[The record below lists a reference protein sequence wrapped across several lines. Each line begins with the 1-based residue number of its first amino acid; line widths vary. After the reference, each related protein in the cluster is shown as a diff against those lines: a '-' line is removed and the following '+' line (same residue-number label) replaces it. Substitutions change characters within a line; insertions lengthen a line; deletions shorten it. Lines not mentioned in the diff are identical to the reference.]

1 MTPSSRRRAAGTV
14 LATALAA
21 SGAGLLAPATS
32 AAPVSHP
39 GLASVTRYEAADI
52 LFPGNDGHA
61 HTVTFDKN
69 SFMVDGTRLNIWS
82 GEIHYWR
89 LPDVNGWRDV
99 FQKMRANGYNAVS
112 LYMFWGMHQSEE
124 GGDFDFT
131 PGGVKDIDLL
141 LTLAEQEGLYVI
153 ARPGPY
159 VNAEISMGGLPAYM
173 SNYGGGLRST
183 DARALAASKSWLS
196 AVNAIIRRH
205 QVTDGGGSVLLYQ
218 VENELTEA
226 NSADTAFL
234 AELTRH
240 VRADG
245 ITVPLFHN
253 DWGLGGRMSDTS
265 ATGLDLYAYDSYP
278 VGFNCS
284 APRNA
289 IRDSEAAF
297 HAYAP
302 GSPNF
307 ITESQGGAFTP
318 WGASYNASDCYGYT
332 DPDFTRQW
340 GVNNIGNGV
349 TAFNFYMGFG
359 GTNWGWTGSPASGFT
374 SYDYGAGITEDRVMT
389 EKSAVQKEIGYYAR
403 GVPALPSMDA
413 VEAPAPADHQGD
425 AVSLYSRQASDTS
438 TSVTGHGTRTIA
450 ARLRDSNST
459 TETTFTIPLS
469 LGTGRTG
476 PTHSLTHDDR
486 DPAIT
491 YTGSWQQVEGTTA
504 SKATL
509 TRSSTPGDT
518 AALTFTGTGVRLVTS
533 TGTDHGEFTVRV
545 DDADPVTVSSTR
557 VDTEQ
562 NKPTQF
568 VAFEATDLAQGEHTV
583 TVTNTSG
590 AVLGLDAFDVV
601 TPQATQ
607 PVTVGDDDPAITYTG
622 SWTHASGRPWTQGD
636 LGGNETFSRTAG
648 DSYEYT
654 FTGVGLDLIAPF
666 SGNHG
671 SATVSVDGTVVGRTQ
686 ESTVTGTEPV
696 KTVFS
701 WRAPQGQ
708 APAPHTVRVTVDGT
722 PFPGSSD
729 TFVSLDAIRYYPDT
743 SALPGSGETEPG
755 TVSWPR
761 VPQKEGTSL
770 TLHGRDA
777 LLLTA
782 DQRIGTHEL
791 YYTTSQILG
800 APLDTQAGPLQYL
813 VGRTGDEGETVLHYD
828 AEPTV
833 TGEGVEHTWDA
844 ARGELRL
851 NYRHTAGTPLNVT
864 VTRAG
869 ATSSADTLTLRVID
883 RTYAKRVWLLDGTR
897 DGVLTTTAVE
907 GAEVG
912 RTVHYADGV
921 AHVTGSLE
929 QAGDLSVVAPAGVSS
944 VTWNGAPLGEVS
956 SGTAHGSAPGPQ
968 EVAPQALSFVSATD
982 DAEAATDYDDSAW
995 TSADAT
1001 TSRQSEDYPGILRY
1015 PGNRD
1020 RNQQGPGSYAGVV
1033 LDSNHY
1039 GFHSGSVWYR
1049 AHYTAASSDPT
1060 LSFQATA
1067 SKGAPAQ
1074 GRNPGFAQVW
1084 VNGQYAG
1091 ALSAT
1096 GDWQSVKAPAGAVRA
1111 GQRVVVAVLVN
1122 NLGLSLDWNN
1132 GAWGSLSQSK
1142 ENRGLY
1148 DAALDAQGAVTWRIN
1163 GATTASV
1170 RDTATNP
1177 SGTVYNNG
1185 GLGGERAGWHMPAL
1199 QDSSWERADDLHAA
1213 RPGVTWYRSHV
1224 TLDVPDSQ
1232 DTAWHLD
1239 VSSSRLPARA
1249 DHSQV
1254 TLFVNGW
1261 NTGVYIGDAGPQS
1274 SFTIPSAFLNH
1285 HGDNVI
1291 ALAVAAKEAGAGP
1304 ESVSLVPVHSSTVPT
1319 RPQPSPGPDPTPGP
1333 SPSPSPSSSPAVSSS
1348 PSPSAS
1354 GSSSSGGGG
1363 VVPGVMP
1370 VFVARVAADGTG
1382 SVLVGD
1388 WDGDGVRSYGVRV
1401 GSRVVFYSENSVL
1414 AAPVASLSLGRVSD
1428 RVFVGDW
1435 DGDGR
1440 DTLALVR
1447 GRSVFY
1453 QQVVD
1458 SSATT
1463 AGRVPEGEL
1472 VVARQGDHDVLIAR

>member
-52 LFPGNDGHA
+52 LFPGNDGRA

-491 YTGSWQQVEGTTA
+491 S
-504 SKATL
+504 
-509 TRSSTPGDT
+509 
-518 AALTFTGTGVRLVTS
+518 
-533 TGTDHGEFTVRV
+533 
-545 DDADPVTVSSTR
+545 
-557 VDTEQ
+557 
-562 NKPTQF
+562 
-568 VAFEATDLAQGEHTV
+568 
-583 TVTNTSG
+583 
-590 AVLGLDAFDVV
+590 
-601 TPQATQ
+601 
-607 PVTVGDDDPAITYTG
+607 TG

-1148 DAALDAQGAVTWRIN
+1148 DAALDAQGVVTWRIN
-1163 GATTASV
+1163 GATTASA

-1333 SPSPSPSSSPAVSSS
+1333 SPSASPSVSPSPTSAPSSSPSPSPSSSPSVSSS

-1370 VFVARVAADGTG
+1370 VFVARVAADGSG

-1414 AAPVASLSLGRVSD
+1414 AAPVVSLSLGRVSD

-1453 QQVVD
+1453 QQVMD

>member
-14 LATALAA
+14 LATALAV

-196 AVNAIIRRH
+196 AVDAIIRRH

-476 PTHSLTHDDR
+476 PTHSLSHDDR
-486 DPAIT
+486 
-491 YTGSWQQVEGTTA
+491 
-504 SKATL
+504 
-509 TRSSTPGDT
+509 
-518 AALTFTGTGVRLVTS
+518 
-533 TGTDHGEFTVRV
+533 
-545 DDADPVTVSSTR
+545 
-557 VDTEQ
+557 
-562 NKPTQF
+562 
-568 VAFEATDLAQGEHTV
+568 
-583 TVTNTSG
+583 
-590 AVLGLDAFDVV
+590 
-601 TPQATQ
+601 
-607 PVTVGDDDPAITYTG
+607 DPAITYTG

-696 KTVFS
+696 RTVFS

-743 SALPGSGETEPG
+743 SALPGSGGTEPG

-883 RTYAKRVWLLDGTR
+883 RTHAKRVWLLDGTR

-921 AHVTGSLE
+921 AHITGSLE
-929 QAGDLSVVAPAGVSS
+929 QAGDLSVVAPAGVGS

-1224 TLDVPDSQ
+1224 TLDVLDSQ

-1333 SPSPSPSSSPAVSSS
+1333 SPSASPSPTSAPSSS
-1348 PSPSAS
+1348 PSPSPSAS
-1354 GSSSSGGGG
+1354 ASSSVSPSASASSSSGGGG

-1453 QQVVD
+1453 QQVMD

>member
-1 MTPSSRRRAAGTV
+1 
-14 LATALAA
+14 
-21 SGAGLLAPATS
+21 
-32 AAPVSHP
+32 
-39 GLASVTRYEAADI
+39 
-52 LFPGNDGHA
+52 
-61 HTVTFDKN
+61 
-69 SFMVDGTRLNIWS
+69 
-82 GEIHYWR
+82 
-89 LPDVNGWRDV
+89 
-99 FQKMRANGYNAVS
+99 
-112 LYMFWGMHQSEE
+112 
-124 GGDFDFT
+124 
-131 PGGVKDIDLL
+131 
-141 LTLAEQEGLYVI
+141 
-153 ARPGPY
+153 
-159 VNAEISMGGLPAYM
+159 
-173 SNYGGGLRST
+173 
-183 DARALAASKSWLS
+183 
-196 AVNAIIRRH
+196 
-205 QVTDGGGSVLLYQ
+205 
-218 VENELTEA
+218 
-226 NSADTAFL
+226 
-234 AELTRH
+234 
-240 VRADG
+240 
-245 ITVPLFHN
+245 
-253 DWGLGGRMSDTS
+253 
-265 ATGLDLYAYDSYP
+265 
-278 VGFNCS
+278 
-284 APRNA
+284 
-289 IRDSEAAF
+289 
-297 HAYAP
+297 
-302 GSPNF
+302 
-307 ITESQGGAFTP
+307 
-318 WGASYNASDCYGYT
+318 
-332 DPDFTRQW
+332 
-340 GVNNIGNGV
+340 
-349 TAFNFYMGFG
+349 
-359 GTNWGWTGSPASGFT
+359 
-374 SYDYGAGITEDRVMT
+374 
-389 EKSAVQKEIGYYAR
+389 
-403 GVPALPSMDA
+403 
-413 VEAPAPADHQGD
+413 
-425 AVSLYSRQASDTS
+425 
-438 TSVTGHGTRTIA
+438 
-450 ARLRDSNST
+450 
-459 TETTFTIPLS
+459 
-469 LGTGRTG
+469 
-476 PTHSLTHDDR
+476 
-486 DPAIT
+486 
-491 YTGSWQQVEGTTA
+491 
-504 SKATL
+504 
-509 TRSSTPGDT
+509 
-518 AALTFTGTGVRLVTS
+518 
-533 TGTDHGEFTVRV
+533 
-545 DDADPVTVSSTR
+545 
-557 VDTEQ
+557 
-562 NKPTQF
+562 
-568 VAFEATDLAQGEHTV
+568 
-583 TVTNTSG
+583 
-590 AVLGLDAFDVV
+590 
-601 TPQATQ
+601 
-607 PVTVGDDDPAITYTG
+607 
-622 SWTHASGRPWTQGD
+622 
-636 LGGNETFSRTAG
+636 
-648 DSYEYT
+648 
-654 FTGVGLDLIAPF
+654 
-666 SGNHG
+666 
-671 SATVSVDGTVVGRTQ
+671 VGRTQ
-686 ESTVTGTEPV
+686 ETTVTGTEPV
-696 KTVFS
+696 RTVFS
-701 WRAPQGQ
+701 WRAPQDQ
-708 APAPHTVRVTVDGT
+708 APASHTVRVTVDGT

-743 SALPGSGETEPG
+743 SALPGSGGTEPG

-813 VGRTGDEGETVLHYD
+813 VGRAGDEGETVLHYD

-851 NYRHTAGTPLNVT
+851 NYRHTASTPLNVT

-883 RTYAKRVWLLDGTR
+883 RTCAKRVWLLDGTR

-921 AHVTGSLE
+921 AHITGSLE
-929 QAGDLSVVAPAGVSS
+929 QAGDLSVVAPAGVGS

-1163 GATTASV
+1163 GATTASA
-1170 RDTATNP
+1170 RDAATNP

-1199 QDSSWERADDLHAA
+1199 QDSSWERTDDLHAA

-1319 RPQPSPGPDPTPGP
+1319 RPQPSPGPSPTPGPDPTPGP
-1333 SPSPSPSSSPAVSSS
+1333 SPSASPSVSPSPTSAPSSS

-1354 GSSSSGGGG
+1354 PSASASSSVLPSASGSGSPSVSASSSSGGGG

-1401 GSRVVFYSENSVL
+1401 GSRVVFYSDNSVL

-1453 QQVVD
+1453 QQV
-1458 SSATT
+1458 ARPPPPGG
-1463 AGRVPEGEL
+1463 GRGPPGGGGGP
-1472 VVARQGDHDVLIAR
+1472 RQGDHDVLIAR

>member
-1 MTPSSRRRAAGTV
+1 M
-14 LATALAA
+14 
-21 SGAGLLAPATS
+21 
-32 AAPVSHP
+32 
-39 GLASVTRYEAADI
+39 
-52 LFPGNDGHA
+52 
-61 HTVTFDKN
+61 
-69 SFMVDGTRLNIWS
+69 
-82 GEIHYWR
+82 
-89 LPDVNGWRDV
+89 
-99 FQKMRANGYNAVS
+99 
-112 LYMFWGMHQSEE
+112 
-124 GGDFDFT
+124 
-131 PGGVKDIDLL
+131 
-141 LTLAEQEGLYVI
+141 
-153 ARPGPY
+153 
-159 VNAEISMGGLPAYM
+159 
-173 SNYGGGLRST
+173 
-183 DARALAASKSWLS
+183 
-196 AVNAIIRRH
+196 
-205 QVTDGGGSVLLYQ
+205 
-218 VENELTEA
+218 
-226 NSADTAFL
+226 
-234 AELTRH
+234 
-240 VRADG
+240 
-245 ITVPLFHN
+245 
-253 DWGLGGRMSDTS
+253 
-265 ATGLDLYAYDSYP
+265 
-278 VGFNCS
+278 
-284 APRNA
+284 
-289 IRDSEAAF
+289 
-297 HAYAP
+297 
-302 GSPNF
+302 
-307 ITESQGGAFTP
+307 
-318 WGASYNASDCYGYT
+318 
-332 DPDFTRQW
+332 
-340 GVNNIGNGV
+340 
-349 TAFNFYMGFG
+349 
-359 GTNWGWTGSPASGFT
+359 
-374 SYDYGAGITEDRVMT
+374 
-389 EKSAVQKEIGYYAR
+389 
-403 GVPALPSMDA
+403 
-413 VEAPAPADHQGD
+413 
-425 AVSLYSRQASDTS
+425 
-438 TSVTGHGTRTIA
+438 
-450 ARLRDSNST
+450 
-459 TETTFTIPLS
+459 
-469 LGTGRTG
+469 
-476 PTHSLTHDDR
+476 
-486 DPAIT
+486 
-491 YTGSWQQVEGTTA
+491 
-504 SKATL
+504 
-509 TRSSTPGDT
+509 
-518 AALTFTGTGVRLVTS
+518 
-533 TGTDHGEFTVRV
+533 
-545 DDADPVTVSSTR
+545 
-557 VDTEQ
+557 
-562 NKPTQF
+562 
-568 VAFEATDLAQGEHTV
+568 
-583 TVTNTSG
+583 
-590 AVLGLDAFDVV
+590 
-601 TPQATQ
+601 
-607 PVTVGDDDPAITYTG
+607 
-622 SWTHASGRPWTQGD
+622 
-636 LGGNETFSRTAG
+636 
-648 DSYEYT
+648 
-654 FTGVGLDLIAPF
+654 
-666 SGNHG
+666 
-671 SATVSVDGTVVGRTQ
+671 
-686 ESTVTGTEPV
+686 
-696 KTVFS
+696 
-701 WRAPQGQ
+701 
-708 APAPHTVRVTVDGT
+708 
-722 PFPGSSD
+722 
-729 TFVSLDAIRYYPDT
+729 
-743 SALPGSGETEPG
+743 
-755 TVSWPR
+755 
-761 VPQKEGTSL
+761 
-770 TLHGRDA
+770 
-777 LLLTA
+777 
-782 DQRIGTHEL
+782 
-791 YYTTSQILG
+791 
-800 APLDTQAGPLQYL
+800 
-813 VGRTGDEGETVLHYD
+813 GRTGDEGETVLHYD

-1148 DAALDAQGAVTWRIN
+1148 DAALDAQGVVTWRIN
-1163 GATTASV
+1163 GATTASA

-1333 SPSPSPSSSPAVSSS
+1333 SPSASPSVSPSPTSAPSSSPSPSPSSSPSVSSS

-1370 VFVARVAADGTG
+1370 VFVARVAADGSG

-1453 QQVVD
+1453 QQVMD

>member
-52 LFPGNDGHA
+52 LFPGNDGRA

-491 YTGSWQQVEGTTA
+491 S
-504 SKATL
+504 
-509 TRSSTPGDT
+509 
-518 AALTFTGTGVRLVTS
+518 
-533 TGTDHGEFTVRV
+533 
-545 DDADPVTVSSTR
+545 
-557 VDTEQ
+557 
-562 NKPTQF
+562 
-568 VAFEATDLAQGEHTV
+568 
-583 TVTNTSG
+583 
-590 AVLGLDAFDVV
+590 
-601 TPQATQ
+601 
-607 PVTVGDDDPAITYTG
+607 TG

-1039 GFHSGSVWYR
+1039 AFHSGSVWYR

-1148 DAALDAQGAVTWRIN
+1148 DAALDAQGVVTWRIN
-1163 GATTASV
+1163 GATTASA

-1333 SPSPSPSSSPAVSSS
+1333 SPSASPSVSPSPTSAPSSSPSPSPSSSPSVSSS

-1370 VFVARVAADGTG
+1370 VFVARVAADGSG

-1414 AAPVASLSLGRVSD
+1414 AAPVVSLSLGRVSD

-1453 QQVVD
+1453 QQVMD

>member
-1 MTPSSRRRAAGTV
+1 M
-14 LATALAA
+14 
-21 SGAGLLAPATS
+21 
-32 AAPVSHP
+32 
-39 GLASVTRYEAADI
+39 
-52 LFPGNDGHA
+52 
-61 HTVTFDKN
+61 
-69 SFMVDGTRLNIWS
+69 
-82 GEIHYWR
+82 
-89 LPDVNGWRDV
+89 
-99 FQKMRANGYNAVS
+99 
-112 LYMFWGMHQSEE
+112 
-124 GGDFDFT
+124 
-131 PGGVKDIDLL
+131 
-141 LTLAEQEGLYVI
+141 
-153 ARPGPY
+153 
-159 VNAEISMGGLPAYM
+159 
-173 SNYGGGLRST
+173 
-183 DARALAASKSWLS
+183 
-196 AVNAIIRRH
+196 
-205 QVTDGGGSVLLYQ
+205 
-218 VENELTEA
+218 
-226 NSADTAFL
+226 
-234 AELTRH
+234 
-240 VRADG
+240 
-245 ITVPLFHN
+245 
-253 DWGLGGRMSDTS
+253 
-265 ATGLDLYAYDSYP
+265 
-278 VGFNCS
+278 
-284 APRNA
+284 
-289 IRDSEAAF
+289 
-297 HAYAP
+297 
-302 GSPNF
+302 
-307 ITESQGGAFTP
+307 
-318 WGASYNASDCYGYT
+318 
-332 DPDFTRQW
+332 
-340 GVNNIGNGV
+340 
-349 TAFNFYMGFG
+349 
-359 GTNWGWTGSPASGFT
+359 
-374 SYDYGAGITEDRVMT
+374 
-389 EKSAVQKEIGYYAR
+389 
-403 GVPALPSMDA
+403 
-413 VEAPAPADHQGD
+413 
-425 AVSLYSRQASDTS
+425 
-438 TSVTGHGTRTIA
+438 
-450 ARLRDSNST
+450 
-459 TETTFTIPLS
+459 
-469 LGTGRTG
+469 
-476 PTHSLTHDDR
+476 
-486 DPAIT
+486 
-491 YTGSWQQVEGTTA
+491 
-504 SKATL
+504 
-509 TRSSTPGDT
+509 
-518 AALTFTGTGVRLVTS
+518 
-533 TGTDHGEFTVRV
+533 
-545 DDADPVTVSSTR
+545 
-557 VDTEQ
+557 
-562 NKPTQF
+562 
-568 VAFEATDLAQGEHTV
+568 
-583 TVTNTSG
+583 
-590 AVLGLDAFDVV
+590 
-601 TPQATQ
+601 
-607 PVTVGDDDPAITYTG
+607 
-622 SWTHASGRPWTQGD
+622 
-636 LGGNETFSRTAG
+636 
-648 DSYEYT
+648 
-654 FTGVGLDLIAPF
+654 
-666 SGNHG
+666 
-671 SATVSVDGTVVGRTQ
+671 
-686 ESTVTGTEPV
+686 
-696 KTVFS
+696 
-701 WRAPQGQ
+701 
-708 APAPHTVRVTVDGT
+708 
-722 PFPGSSD
+722 
-729 TFVSLDAIRYYPDT
+729 
-743 SALPGSGETEPG
+743 
-755 TVSWPR
+755 
-761 VPQKEGTSL
+761 
-770 TLHGRDA
+770 
-777 LLLTA
+777 
-782 DQRIGTHEL
+782 
-791 YYTTSQILG
+791 
-800 APLDTQAGPLQYL
+800 
-813 VGRTGDEGETVLHYD
+813 GRTGDEGETVLHYD

-883 RTYAKRVWLLDGTR
+883 RTYAQRVWLLDGTR

-921 AHVTGSLE
+921 AHITGSLE
-929 QAGDLSVVAPAGVSS
+929 QTGDLSVVAPAGVGS

-1163 GATTASV
+1163 GATTASA

-1319 RPQPSPGPDPTPGP
+1319 RPQPSPGPAPTPGP
-1333 SPSPSPSSSPAVSSS
+1333 SPSASPSPTSAPSSSPSPSPSASASSS
-1348 PSPSAS
+1348 VSAPSAS

-1453 QQVVD
+1453 QQVMD

>member
-1 MTPSSRRRAAGTV
+1 M
-14 LATALAA
+14 
-21 SGAGLLAPATS
+21 
-32 AAPVSHP
+32 
-39 GLASVTRYEAADI
+39 
-52 LFPGNDGHA
+52 
-61 HTVTFDKN
+61 
-69 SFMVDGTRLNIWS
+69 
-82 GEIHYWR
+82 
-89 LPDVNGWRDV
+89 
-99 FQKMRANGYNAVS
+99 
-112 LYMFWGMHQSEE
+112 
-124 GGDFDFT
+124 
-131 PGGVKDIDLL
+131 
-141 LTLAEQEGLYVI
+141 
-153 ARPGPY
+153 
-159 VNAEISMGGLPAYM
+159 
-173 SNYGGGLRST
+173 
-183 DARALAASKSWLS
+183 
-196 AVNAIIRRH
+196 
-205 QVTDGGGSVLLYQ
+205 
-218 VENELTEA
+218 
-226 NSADTAFL
+226 
-234 AELTRH
+234 
-240 VRADG
+240 
-245 ITVPLFHN
+245 
-253 DWGLGGRMSDTS
+253 
-265 ATGLDLYAYDSYP
+265 
-278 VGFNCS
+278 
-284 APRNA
+284 
-289 IRDSEAAF
+289 
-297 HAYAP
+297 
-302 GSPNF
+302 
-307 ITESQGGAFTP
+307 
-318 WGASYNASDCYGYT
+318 
-332 DPDFTRQW
+332 
-340 GVNNIGNGV
+340 
-349 TAFNFYMGFG
+349 
-359 GTNWGWTGSPASGFT
+359 
-374 SYDYGAGITEDRVMT
+374 
-389 EKSAVQKEIGYYAR
+389 
-403 GVPALPSMDA
+403 
-413 VEAPAPADHQGD
+413 
-425 AVSLYSRQASDTS
+425 
-438 TSVTGHGTRTIA
+438 
-450 ARLRDSNST
+450 
-459 TETTFTIPLS
+459 
-469 LGTGRTG
+469 
-476 PTHSLTHDDR
+476 
-486 DPAIT
+486 
-491 YTGSWQQVEGTTA
+491 
-504 SKATL
+504 
-509 TRSSTPGDT
+509 
-518 AALTFTGTGVRLVTS
+518 
-533 TGTDHGEFTVRV
+533 
-545 DDADPVTVSSTR
+545 
-557 VDTEQ
+557 
-562 NKPTQF
+562 
-568 VAFEATDLAQGEHTV
+568 
-583 TVTNTSG
+583 
-590 AVLGLDAFDVV
+590 
-601 TPQATQ
+601 
-607 PVTVGDDDPAITYTG
+607 
-622 SWTHASGRPWTQGD
+622 
-636 LGGNETFSRTAG
+636 
-648 DSYEYT
+648 
-654 FTGVGLDLIAPF
+654 
-666 SGNHG
+666 
-671 SATVSVDGTVVGRTQ
+671 
-686 ESTVTGTEPV
+686 
-696 KTVFS
+696 
-701 WRAPQGQ
+701 
-708 APAPHTVRVTVDGT
+708 
-722 PFPGSSD
+722 
-729 TFVSLDAIRYYPDT
+729 
-743 SALPGSGETEPG
+743 
-755 TVSWPR
+755 
-761 VPQKEGTSL
+761 
-770 TLHGRDA
+770 
-777 LLLTA
+777 
-782 DQRIGTHEL
+782 
-791 YYTTSQILG
+791 
-800 APLDTQAGPLQYL
+800 
-813 VGRTGDEGETVLHYD
+813 
-828 AEPTV
+828 
-833 TGEGVEHTWDA
+833 EHTWDA

-883 RTYAKRVWLLDGTR
+883 RTYAQRVWLLDGTR

-929 QAGDLSVVAPAGVSS
+929 QTGDLSVVAPAGVGS

-1084 VNGQYAG
+1084 VNSQYAG

-1142 ENRGLY
+1142 ENRGFY

-1163 GATTASV
+1163 GATTASA
-1170 RDTATNP
+1170 RDAATNP

-1319 RPQPSPGPDPTPGP
+1319 RPQPSPGSAPTPGP
-1333 SPSPSPSSSPAVSSS
+1333 SPSASPSPTSAPSSS
-1348 PSPSAS
+1348 PSPSPSAS
-1354 GSSSSGGGG
+1354 ASSSVSPSASASSSSGGGG

-1453 QQVVD
+1453 QQVMD

-1472 VVARQGDHDVLIAR
+1472 VVVRQGDHDVLIAR

>member
-52 LFPGNDGHA
+52 LFPGNDGRA

-491 YTGSWQQVEGTTA
+491 S
-504 SKATL
+504 
-509 TRSSTPGDT
+509 
-518 AALTFTGTGVRLVTS
+518 
-533 TGTDHGEFTVRV
+533 
-545 DDADPVTVSSTR
+545 
-557 VDTEQ
+557 
-562 NKPTQF
+562 
-568 VAFEATDLAQGEHTV
+568 
-583 TVTNTSG
+583 
-590 AVLGLDAFDVV
+590 
-601 TPQATQ
+601 
-607 PVTVGDDDPAITYTG
+607 TG

-1163 GATTASV
+1163 GATTASA

-1333 SPSPSPSSSPAVSSS
+1333 SPSASPSVSPSPTSAPSSSPSPSPSSSPSVSSS

-1370 VFVARVAADGTG
+1370 VFVARVAADGSG

-1453 QQVVD
+1453 QQVMD

>member
-1 MTPSSRRRAAGTV
+1 M
-14 LATALAA
+14 
-21 SGAGLLAPATS
+21 
-32 AAPVSHP
+32 
-39 GLASVTRYEAADI
+39 
-52 LFPGNDGHA
+52 
-61 HTVTFDKN
+61 
-69 SFMVDGTRLNIWS
+69 
-82 GEIHYWR
+82 
-89 LPDVNGWRDV
+89 
-99 FQKMRANGYNAVS
+99 
-112 LYMFWGMHQSEE
+112 
-124 GGDFDFT
+124 
-131 PGGVKDIDLL
+131 
-141 LTLAEQEGLYVI
+141 
-153 ARPGPY
+153 
-159 VNAEISMGGLPAYM
+159 
-173 SNYGGGLRST
+173 
-183 DARALAASKSWLS
+183 
-196 AVNAIIRRH
+196 
-205 QVTDGGGSVLLYQ
+205 
-218 VENELTEA
+218 
-226 NSADTAFL
+226 
-234 AELTRH
+234 
-240 VRADG
+240 
-245 ITVPLFHN
+245 
-253 DWGLGGRMSDTS
+253 
-265 ATGLDLYAYDSYP
+265 
-278 VGFNCS
+278 
-284 APRNA
+284 
-289 IRDSEAAF
+289 
-297 HAYAP
+297 
-302 GSPNF
+302 
-307 ITESQGGAFTP
+307 
-318 WGASYNASDCYGYT
+318 
-332 DPDFTRQW
+332 
-340 GVNNIGNGV
+340 
-349 TAFNFYMGFG
+349 
-359 GTNWGWTGSPASGFT
+359 
-374 SYDYGAGITEDRVMT
+374 
-389 EKSAVQKEIGYYAR
+389 
-403 GVPALPSMDA
+403 
-413 VEAPAPADHQGD
+413 
-425 AVSLYSRQASDTS
+425 
-438 TSVTGHGTRTIA
+438 
-450 ARLRDSNST
+450 
-459 TETTFTIPLS
+459 
-469 LGTGRTG
+469 
-476 PTHSLTHDDR
+476 
-486 DPAIT
+486 
-491 YTGSWQQVEGTTA
+491 
-504 SKATL
+504 
-509 TRSSTPGDT
+509 
-518 AALTFTGTGVRLVTS
+518 
-533 TGTDHGEFTVRV
+533 
-545 DDADPVTVSSTR
+545 
-557 VDTEQ
+557 
-562 NKPTQF
+562 
-568 VAFEATDLAQGEHTV
+568 
-583 TVTNTSG
+583 
-590 AVLGLDAFDVV
+590 
-601 TPQATQ
+601 
-607 PVTVGDDDPAITYTG
+607 
-622 SWTHASGRPWTQGD
+622 
-636 LGGNETFSRTAG
+636 
-648 DSYEYT
+648 
-654 FTGVGLDLIAPF
+654 
-666 SGNHG
+666 
-671 SATVSVDGTVVGRTQ
+671 
-686 ESTVTGTEPV
+686 
-696 KTVFS
+696 
-701 WRAPQGQ
+701 
-708 APAPHTVRVTVDGT
+708 
-722 PFPGSSD
+722 
-729 TFVSLDAIRYYPDT
+729 
-743 SALPGSGETEPG
+743 
-755 TVSWPR
+755 
-761 VPQKEGTSL
+761 
-770 TLHGRDA
+770 
-777 LLLTA
+777 
-782 DQRIGTHEL
+782 
-791 YYTTSQILG
+791 
-800 APLDTQAGPLQYL
+800 
-813 VGRTGDEGETVLHYD
+813 
-828 AEPTV
+828 
-833 TGEGVEHTWDA
+833 EHTWDA

-883 RTYAKRVWLLDGTR
+883 RTYAQRVWLLDGTR

-921 AHVTGSLE
+921 AHITGSLE
-929 QAGDLSVVAPAGVSS
+929 QTGDLSVVAPAGVSS

-1142 ENRGLY
+1142 ENRGFY

-1163 GATTASV
+1163 GATTASA

-1261 NTGVYIGDAGPQS
+1261 NAGVYIGDAGPQS

-1304 ESVSLVPVHSSTVPT
+1304 ESVSLVPVHSSTVPA
-1319 RPQPSPGPDPTPGP
+1319 RPQPSPGPAPTPGP
-1333 SPSPSPSSSPAVSSS
+1333 SPSASPSASASSS
-1348 PSPSAS
+1348 VSAPSAS

-1453 QQVVD
+1453 QQVMD

>member
-52 LFPGNDGHA
+52 LFPGNDGRA

-491 YTGSWQQVEGTTA
+491 S
-504 SKATL
+504 
-509 TRSSTPGDT
+509 
-518 AALTFTGTGVRLVTS
+518 
-533 TGTDHGEFTVRV
+533 
-545 DDADPVTVSSTR
+545 
-557 VDTEQ
+557 
-562 NKPTQF
+562 
-568 VAFEATDLAQGEHTV
+568 
-583 TVTNTSG
+583 
-590 AVLGLDAFDVV
+590 
-601 TPQATQ
+601 
-607 PVTVGDDDPAITYTG
+607 TG

-743 SALPGSGETEPG
+743 SALTTPT
-755 TVSWPR
+755 PR
-761 VPQKEGTSL
+761 PCP
-770 TLHGRDA
+770 
-777 LLLTA
+777 
-782 DQRIGTHEL
+782 
-791 YYTTSQILG
+791 
-800 APLDTQAGPLQYL
+800 APAKRNQAPSAGPASP
-813 VGRTGDEGETVLHYD
+813 R
-828 AEPTV
+828 
-833 TGEGVEHTWDA
+833 
-844 ARGELRL
+844 RR
-851 NYRHTAGTPLNVT
+851 
-864 VTRAG
+864 
-869 ATSSADTLTLRVID
+869 
-883 RTYAKRVWLLDGTR
+883 
-897 DGVLTTTAVE
+897 
-907 GAEVG
+907 
-912 RTVHYADGV
+912 
-921 AHVTGSLE
+921 
-929 QAGDLSVVAPAGVSS
+929 APAC
-944 VTWNGAPLGEVS
+944 
-956 SGTAHGSAPGPQ
+956 
-968 EVAPQALSFVSATD
+968 
-982 DAEAATDYDDSAW
+982 
-995 TSADAT
+995 
-1001 TSRQSEDYPGILRY
+1001 
-1015 PGNRD
+1015 
-1020 RNQQGPGSYAGVV
+1020 
-1033 LDSNHY
+1033 
-1039 GFHSGSVWYR
+1039 
-1049 AHYTAASSDPT
+1049 
-1060 LSFQATA
+1060 
-1067 SKGAPAQ
+1067 
-1074 GRNPGFAQVW
+1074 
-1084 VNGQYAG
+1084 
-1091 ALSAT
+1091 
-1096 GDWQSVKAPAGAVRA
+1096 
-1111 GQRVVVAVLVN
+1111 
-1122 NLGLSLDWNN
+1122 
-1132 GAWGSLSQSK
+1132 
-1142 ENRGLY
+1142 
-1148 DAALDAQGAVTWRIN
+1148 
-1163 GATTASV
+1163 
-1170 RDTATNP
+1170 P
-1177 SGTVYNNG
+1177 ST
-1185 GLGGERAGWHMPAL
+1185 
-1199 QDSSWERADDLHAA
+1199 
-1213 RPGVTWYRSHV
+1213 GVT
-1224 TLDVPDSQ
+1224 PCC
-1232 DTAWHLD
+1232 
-1239 VSSSRLPARA
+1239 
-1249 DHSQV
+1249 
-1254 TLFVNGW
+1254 
-1261 NTGVYIGDAGPQS
+1261 
-1274 SFTIPSAFLNH
+1274 
-1285 HGDNVI
+1285 
-1291 ALAVAAKEAGAGP
+1291 
-1304 ESVSLVPVHSSTVPT
+1304 
-1319 RPQPSPGPDPTPGP
+1319 
-1333 SPSPSPSSSPAVSSS
+1333 
-1348 PSPSAS
+1348 
-1354 GSSSSGGGG
+1354 
-1363 VVPGVMP
+1363 
-1370 VFVARVAADGTG
+1370 
-1382 SVLVGD
+1382 
-1388 WDGDGVRSYGVRV
+1388 
-1401 GSRVVFYSENSVL
+1401 
-1414 AAPVASLSLGRVSD
+1414 
-1428 RVFVGDW
+1428 
-1435 DGDGR
+1435 
-1440 DTLALVR
+1440 
-1447 GRSVFY
+1447 
-1453 QQVVD
+1453 
-1458 SSATT
+1458 
-1463 AGRVPEGEL
+1463 
-1472 VVARQGDHDVLIAR
+1472 

>member
-1 MTPSSRRRAAGTV
+1 M
-14 LATALAA
+14 
-21 SGAGLLAPATS
+21 
-32 AAPVSHP
+32 
-39 GLASVTRYEAADI
+39 
-52 LFPGNDGHA
+52 
-61 HTVTFDKN
+61 
-69 SFMVDGTRLNIWS
+69 
-82 GEIHYWR
+82 
-89 LPDVNGWRDV
+89 
-99 FQKMRANGYNAVS
+99 
-112 LYMFWGMHQSEE
+112 
-124 GGDFDFT
+124 
-131 PGGVKDIDLL
+131 
-141 LTLAEQEGLYVI
+141 
-153 ARPGPY
+153 
-159 VNAEISMGGLPAYM
+159 
-173 SNYGGGLRST
+173 
-183 DARALAASKSWLS
+183 
-196 AVNAIIRRH
+196 
-205 QVTDGGGSVLLYQ
+205 
-218 VENELTEA
+218 
-226 NSADTAFL
+226 
-234 AELTRH
+234 
-240 VRADG
+240 
-245 ITVPLFHN
+245 
-253 DWGLGGRMSDTS
+253 
-265 ATGLDLYAYDSYP
+265 
-278 VGFNCS
+278 
-284 APRNA
+284 
-289 IRDSEAAF
+289 
-297 HAYAP
+297 
-302 GSPNF
+302 
-307 ITESQGGAFTP
+307 
-318 WGASYNASDCYGYT
+318 
-332 DPDFTRQW
+332 
-340 GVNNIGNGV
+340 
-349 TAFNFYMGFG
+349 
-359 GTNWGWTGSPASGFT
+359 
-374 SYDYGAGITEDRVMT
+374 
-389 EKSAVQKEIGYYAR
+389 
-403 GVPALPSMDA
+403 
-413 VEAPAPADHQGD
+413 
-425 AVSLYSRQASDTS
+425 
-438 TSVTGHGTRTIA
+438 
-450 ARLRDSNST
+450 
-459 TETTFTIPLS
+459 
-469 LGTGRTG
+469 
-476 PTHSLTHDDR
+476 
-486 DPAIT
+486 
-491 YTGSWQQVEGTTA
+491 
-504 SKATL
+504 
-509 TRSSTPGDT
+509 
-518 AALTFTGTGVRLVTS
+518 
-533 TGTDHGEFTVRV
+533 
-545 DDADPVTVSSTR
+545 
-557 VDTEQ
+557 
-562 NKPTQF
+562 
-568 VAFEATDLAQGEHTV
+568 
-583 TVTNTSG
+583 
-590 AVLGLDAFDVV
+590 
-601 TPQATQ
+601 
-607 PVTVGDDDPAITYTG
+607 
-622 SWTHASGRPWTQGD
+622 
-636 LGGNETFSRTAG
+636 
-648 DSYEYT
+648 
-654 FTGVGLDLIAPF
+654 
-666 SGNHG
+666 
-671 SATVSVDGTVVGRTQ
+671 
-686 ESTVTGTEPV
+686 
-696 KTVFS
+696 
-701 WRAPQGQ
+701 
-708 APAPHTVRVTVDGT
+708 
-722 PFPGSSD
+722 
-729 TFVSLDAIRYYPDT
+729 
-743 SALPGSGETEPG
+743 
-755 TVSWPR
+755 
-761 VPQKEGTSL
+761 
-770 TLHGRDA
+770 
-777 LLLTA
+777 
-782 DQRIGTHEL
+782 
-791 YYTTSQILG
+791 
-800 APLDTQAGPLQYL
+800 
-813 VGRTGDEGETVLHYD
+813 
-828 AEPTV
+828 
-833 TGEGVEHTWDA
+833 EHTWDA

-883 RTYAKRVWLLDGTR
+883 RTYAQRVWLLDGTR

-929 QAGDLSVVAPAGVSS
+929 QTGDLSVVAPAGVGS

-1084 VNGQYAG
+1084 VNSQYAG

-1142 ENRGLY
+1142 ENRGFY

-1163 GATTASV
+1163 GATTASA
-1170 RDTATNP
+1170 RDAATNP

-1319 RPQPSPGPDPTPGP
+1319 RPQPSPGSAPTPGP
-1333 SPSPSPSSSPAVSSS
+1333 SPSASPSPTSAPSSS
-1348 PSPSAS
+1348 PSPSPSAS
-1354 GSSSSGGGG
+1354 ASSSVSPSASASSSSGGGG

-1370 VFVARVAADGTG
+1370 VFVARVAADGSG

-1453 QQVVD
+1453 QQVMD

-1472 VVARQGDHDVLIAR
+1472 VVVRQGDHDVLIAR